1 MLELLVAQLR
11 GAALLPIARLRTRR
25 EGVRADGAEIVHDTV
40 AVLDHQRVTRSFEE
54 LEVELLDGDERTLRR
69 IEKELRRAGAADGER
84 RPKVFQALDL
94 DFQAEAVGA
103 PDDASSAAKLRA
115 RIREQAERVLAHDP
129 GTRLG
134 TDAEELH
141 QMRVATRRLRAFL
154 RAGSGLLDPEWVEPV
169 REELKWLGGSLG
181 PVRDLD
187 VLVEHLA
194 AEVESLGDDRAD
206 GRKLLRTLER
216 SRRTARRKLIA
227 ALDSDRYFA
236 LLDTLEQPV
245 ATIADAPTLDEIHAA
260 EHKRLRKA
268 VRALDDASSDEELHA
283 VRIHVKRARYSAE
296 LSGAD
301 AYVKAA
307 KALQDVLGEHQDA
320 VVAAERLRQ
329 LAQRM
334 PDTAVAAGRLH
345 RARAGASSSRA
356 RRVAVGV
363 EETGEDGVVRAAGG
377 VVLQGGRL
385 LLVHRPKY
393 DDWTFPKG
401 KAEPGESDEDCAV
414 REVEEE
420 AGLRCVLGAE
430 LPSTHYTD
438 SRGRP
443 KRVRWWRMEPVGGEF
458 TPSDEVDEIRWLTR
472 EEAAELLSYDR
483 DQALLDGV

>member
-1 MLELLVAQLR
+1 M
-11 GAALLPIARLRTRR
+11 
-25 EGVRADGAEIVHDTV
+25 
-40 AVLDHQRVTRSFEE
+40 
-54 LEVELLDGDERTLRR
+54 
-69 IEKELRRAGAADGER
+69 
-84 RPKVFQALDL
+84 
-94 DFQAEAVGA
+94 
-103 PDDASSAAKLRA
+103 
-115 RIREQAERVLAHDP
+115 
-129 GTRLG
+129 
-134 TDAEELH
+134 
-141 QMRVATRRLRAFL
+141 
-154 RAGSGLLDPEWVEPV
+154 
-169 REELKWLGGSLG
+169 
-181 PVRDLD
+181 
-187 VLVEHLA
+187 
-194 AEVESLGDDRAD
+194 
-206 GRKLLRTLER
+206 
-216 SRRTARRKLIA
+216 
-227 ALDSDRYFA
+227 
-236 LLDTLEQPV
+236 
-245 ATIADAPTLDEIHAA
+245 
-260 EHKRLRKA
+260 
-268 VRALDDASSDEELHA
+268 
-283 VRIHVKRARYSAE
+283 RIHVKRARYAAE

-329 LAQRM
+329 LATTNARYR
-334 PDTAVAAGRLH
+334 PRRRPAD

-356 RRVAVGV
+356 RRLAVGV